1 MAGRRKQKSL
11 INISVVNMPHEE
23 RKKRIDEMQKK
34 RIMFSNELIGKVII
48 YNEDIRNDK
57 NEVDFIL
64 YYIAIDE
71 DIMDSETIIYVDSYN
86 ERKKREEA
94 KKEFERKRRR
104 VV

>member
-1 MAGRRKQKSL
+1 
-11 INISVVNMPHEE
+11 MPHEE

-94 KKEFERKRRR
+94 KKEFERKI
-104 VV
+104 

>member
-34 RIMFSNELIGKVII
+34 RIMFSNELRGKVII